1 MNFIM
6 LLLASITT
14 VLFLVNL
21 ARGKQY
27 GYMVESLDGGE
38 YFLKELYVV
47 GFSLNDGKIFKLRGK
62 MERNLKKQ
70 AKLLWGD
77 RYYEYYANLAWAQ
90 FLSLTLLVVS
100 VGFSLSGF
108 LKTEQLPILLIL
120 VLLFVAAFWNLS
132 LSRMKE
138 KVQQR
143 REACEAEFPNM
154 VSKLAL
160 LINSGMVLREAWRV
174 TAYGKE
180 GTLYTLMKQACEDME
195 NGESDI
201 GAIYK
206 FGVTSDSASIKKFT
220 SAMIQGMQKGNSELA
235 DFMVSQTSELWAHKR
250 QMALQQGE
258 VAAGKL
264 IIPLGITFAGII
276 MIIVSA
282 AMQSSHFDL
291 CAMRI
296 DKYF

>member
-138 KVQQR
+138 KVQPR
-143 REACEAEFPNM
+143 REVCEAEFPNM

-282 AMQSSHFDL
+282 AMQSMSF
-291 CAMRI
+291 
-296 DKYF
+296 

>member
-38 YFLKELYVV
+38 YFLKEMYVV

-282 AMQSSHFDL
+282 AMQSMSF
-291 CAMRI
+291 
-296 DKYF
+296 

>member
-1 MNFIM
+1 MVLNFIM

-108 LKTEQLPILLIL
+108 LKTEQIPILLIL

-282 AMQSSHFDL
+282 AMQSMSF
-291 CAMRI
+291 
-296 DKYF
+296 

>member
-1 MNFIM
+1 
-6 LLLASITT
+6 
-14 VLFLVNL
+14 
-21 ARGKQY
+21 
-27 GYMVESLDGGE
+27 MVESLDGGE

-143 REACEAEFPNM
+143 REVCEAEFPNM

-282 AMQSSHFDL
+282 AMQSMSF
-291 CAMRI
+291 
-296 DKYF
+296 

>member
-180 GTLYTLMKQACEDME
+180 GTLYKLMKQACEDME
-195 NGESDI
+195 NGESDV

-282 AMQSSHFDL
+282 AMQSMSF
-291 CAMRI
+291 
-296 DKYF
+296 

>member
-143 REACEAEFPNM
+143 REVCEAEFPNM

-206 FGVTSDSASIKKFT
+206 SGVTSDSASIKKFT

-282 AMQSSHFDL
+282 AMQSMSF
-291 CAMRI
+291 
-296 DKYF
+296 

>member
-1 MNFIM
+1 MILNFIL
-6 LLLASITT
+6 LLLASIAT
-14 VLFLVNL
+14 VMFLVNL

-100 VGFSLSGF
+100 IGFSLSGF
-108 LKTEQLPILLIL
+108 LKTEQIPILLIL
-120 VLLFVAAFWNLS
+120 VLVFIAAFWNLS
-132 LSRMKE
+132 LSKMKE
-138 KVQQR
+138 KVQKR
-143 REACEAEFPNM
+143 REECEAEFPNM

-180 GTLYTLMKQACEDME
+180 GTLYKLMKQACEDME
-195 NGESDI
+195 NGESDV

-282 AMQSSHFDL
+282 AMQSMSF
-291 CAMRI
+291 
-296 DKYF
+296 

>member
-206 FGVTSDSASIKKFT
+206 FGVTSDSANIKKFT

-282 AMQSSHFDL
+282 AMQSMSF
-291 CAMRI
+291 
-296 DKYF
+296 

>member
-264 IIPLGITFAGII
+264 IIPLGITFVGII

-282 AMQSSHFDL
+282 AMQSMSF
-291 CAMRI
+291 
-296 DKYF
+296 

>member
-108 LKTEQLPILLIL
+108 LKTEQIPILLIL

-276 MIIVSA
+276 MIIGGDAEHVILIYA
-282 AMQSSHFDL
+282 Q
-291 CAMRI
+291 CV
-296 DKYF
+296 

>member
-143 REACEAEFPNM
+143 REACETEFPNM

-282 AMQSSHFDL
+282 AMQSMSF
-291 CAMRI
+291 
-296 DKYF
+296 

>member
-206 FGVTSDSASIKKFT
+206 FGVTSDSACIKKFT

-282 AMQSSHFDL
+282 AMQSMSF
-291 CAMRI
+291 
-296 DKYF
+296 

>member
-206 FGVTSDSASIKKFT
+206 FGITSDSASIKKFT

-282 AMQSSHFDL
+282 AMQSMSF
-291 CAMRI
+291 
-296 DKYF
+296 

>member
-180 GTLYTLMKQACEDME
+180 GTLYTLMKQACVDME

-282 AMQSSHFDL
+282 AMQSMSF
-291 CAMRI
+291 
-296 DKYF
+296 

>member
-1 MNFIM
+1 MVLNFIM

-100 VGFSLSGF
+100 IGFSLSGF
-108 LKTEQLPILLIL
+108 LKTEQIPILLIL
-120 VLLFVAAFWNLS
+120 VLLFIAAFWNLS
-132 LSRMKE
+132 LSKMKE
-138 KVQQR
+138 KVQKR
-143 REACEAEFPNM
+143 REECEAEFPNM

-180 GTLYTLMKQACEDME
+180 GTLYALMKQACEDME
-195 NGESDI
+195 NGESDV

-282 AMQSSHFDL
+282 AMQSMSF
-291 CAMRI
+291 
-296 DKYF
+296 

>member
-108 LKTEQLPILLIL
+108 LKTEQIPILLIL

-206 FGVTSDSASIKKFT
+206 FGITSDSASIKKFT

-282 AMQSSHFDL
+282 AMQSMSF
-291 CAMRI
+291 
-296 DKYF
+296 

>member
-154 VSKLAL
+154 VYKLAL

-282 AMQSSHFDL
+282 AMQSMSF
-291 CAMRI
+291 
-296 DKYF
+296 

>member
-6 LLLASITT
+6 LLLTSITT

-108 LKTEQLPILLIL
+108 LKTEQIPILLIL

-282 AMQSSHFDL
+282 AMQSMSF
-291 CAMRI
+291 
-296 DKYF
+296 

>member
-1 MNFIM
+1 MKFIM

-90 FLSLTLLVVS
+90 FLSLTLLVVF

-282 AMQSSHFDL
+282 AMQSMSF
-291 CAMRI
+291 
-296 DKYF
+296 

>member
-62 MERNLKKQ
+62 MERDLKKQ

-77 RYYEYYANLAWAQ
+77 QYYEYYANLAWAQ
-90 FLSLTLLVVS
+90 FLSLTLLIVS
-100 VGFSLSGF
+100 IGFSLSGF
-108 LKTEQLPILLIL
+108 LKTEQIPILLIL
-120 VLLFVAAFWNLS
+120 VLLFIAAFWNLS
-132 LSRMKE
+132 LSKMKE
-138 KVQQR
+138 KVQKR
-143 REACEAEFPNM
+143 REECEAEFPNM

-180 GTLYTLMKQACEDME
+180 GTLYALMKQACEDME
-195 NGESDI
+195 NGESDV

-282 AMQSSHFDL
+282 AMQSMSF
-291 CAMRI
+291 
-296 DKYF
+296 

>member
-1 MNFIM
+1 
-6 LLLASITT
+6 
-14 VLFLVNL
+14 
-21 ARGKQY
+21 
-27 GYMVESLDGGE
+27 
-38 YFLKELYVV
+38 
-47 GFSLNDGKIFKLRGK
+47 
-62 MERNLKKQ
+62 
-70 AKLLWGD
+70 
-77 RYYEYYANLAWAQ
+77 
-90 FLSLTLLVVS
+90 
-100 VGFSLSGF
+100 
-108 LKTEQLPILLIL
+108 
-120 VLLFVAAFWNLS
+120 
-132 LSRMKE
+132 
-138 KVQQR
+138 
-143 REACEAEFPNM
+143 M

-160 LINSGMVLREAWRV
+160 LINSGMVLREAWHV

-206 FGVTSDSASIKKFT
+206 FGITSDSASIKKFT

-282 AMQSSHFDL
+282 AMQSMSF
-291 CAMRI
+291 
-296 DKYF
+296 

>member
-1 MNFIM
+1 LNFIM

-282 AMQSSHFDL
+282 AMQSMSF
-291 CAMRI
+291 
-296 DKYF
+296 

>member
-174 TAYGKE
+174 TAYGNE

-282 AMQSSHFDL
+282 AMQSMSF
-291 CAMRI
+291 
-296 DKYF
+296 

>member
-100 VGFSLSGF
+100 VAFSLSGF

-282 AMQSSHFDL
+282 AMQSMSF
-291 CAMRI
+291 
-296 DKYF
+296 

>member
-100 VGFSLSGF
+100 IGFSLSGF
-108 LKTEQLPILLIL
+108 LKTEQIPILLIL
-120 VLLFVAAFWNLS
+120 VLLFIAAFWNLS
-132 LSRMKE
+132 LSKMKE
-138 KVQQR
+138 KVQKR
-143 REACEAEFPNM
+143 REECEAEFPNM

-160 LINSGMVLREAWRV
+160 LIPVWYCGRHGASLPMEKREP
-174 TAYGKE
+174 
-180 GTLYTLMKQACEDME
+180 C
-195 NGESDI
+195 
-201 GAIYK
+201 
-206 FGVTSDSASIKKFT
+206 
-220 SAMIQGMQKGNSELA
+220 
-235 DFMVSQTSELWAHKR
+235 
-250 QMALQQGE
+250 
-258 VAAGKL
+258 
-264 IIPLGITFAGII
+264 
-276 MIIVSA
+276 
-282 AMQSSHFDL
+282 
-291 CAMRI
+291 MR
-296 DKYF
+296 

>member
-143 REACEAEFPNM
+143 RESCEAEFPNM

-282 AMQSSHFDL
+282 AMQSMSF
-291 CAMRI
+291 
-296 DKYF
+296 

>member
-100 VGFSLSGF
+100 IGFSLSGF
-108 LKTEQLPILLIL
+108 LKTEQIPILLIL
-120 VLLFVAAFWNLS
+120 VLLFIAAFWNLS
-132 LSRMKE
+132 LSKMKE
-138 KVQQR
+138 KVQKR
-143 REACEAEFPNM
+143 REECEAEFPNM

-180 GTLYTLMKQACEDME
+180 GTLYALMKQACEDME
-195 NGESDI
+195 NGESDV

-282 AMQSSHFDL
+282 AMQSMSF
-291 CAMRI
+291 
-296 DKYF
+296 

>member
-180 GTLYTLMKQACEDME
+180 GTLYKLMKQACEDME
-195 NGESDI
+195 NGESDV

-264 IIPLGITFAGII
+264 IIPLGIHCIGGDAEHVILI
-276 MIIVSA
+276 YAQCV
-282 AMQSSHFDL
+282 
-291 CAMRI
+291 
-296 DKYF
+296 

>member
-6 LLLASITT
+6 LLLGSITT

-143 REACEAEFPNM
+143 REVCEAEFPNM

-282 AMQSSHFDL
+282 AMQSMSF
-291 CAMRI
+291 
-296 DKYF
+296 

>member
-1 MNFIM
+1 MVLNFIM

-62 MERNLKKQ
+62 MERNPKKQ

-282 AMQSSHFDL
+282 AMQSMSF
-291 CAMRI
+291 
-296 DKYF
+296 

>member
-108 LKTEQLPILLIL
+108 LKTEQIPILLIL

-282 AMQSSHFDL
+282 AMQSMSF
-291 CAMRI
+291 
-296 DKYF
+296 

>member
-1 MNFIM
+1 MVLNFIM

-108 LKTEQLPILLIL
+108 LKTEQIPILLIL

-174 TAYGKE
+174 TAYGKV

-282 AMQSSHFDL
+282 AMQSMSF
-291 CAMRI
+291 
-296 DKYF
+296 

>member
-62 MERNLKKQ
+62 MERDLKKQ

-77 RYYEYYANLAWAQ
+77 QYYEYYANLAWAQ
-90 FLSLTLLVVS
+90 FLSLTLLIVS
-100 VGFSLSGF
+100 IGFSLSGF
-108 LKTEQLPILLIL
+108 LKTEQIPILLIL
-120 VLLFVAAFWNLS
+120 VLLFIAAFWNLS
-132 LSRMKE
+132 LSKMKE
-138 KVQQR
+138 KVQKR
-143 REACEAEFPNM
+143 REECEAEFPNM

-282 AMQSSHFDL
+282 AMQSMSF
-291 CAMRI
+291 
-296 DKYF
+296 

>member
-70 AKLLWGD
+70 AKLLLGD

-108 LKTEQLPILLIL
+108 LKTEQIPILLIL

-160 LINSGMVLREAWRV
+160 LINSGMVLREAWHV

-206 FGVTSDSASIKKFT
+206 FGITSDSASIKKFT

-282 AMQSSHFDL
+282 AMQSMSF
-291 CAMRI
+291 
-296 DKYF
+296 

>member
-1 MNFIM
+1 MVLNFIM

-108 LKTEQLPILLIL
+108 LKTEQLPILPIL

-143 REACEAEFPNM
+143 REACETEFPNM

-282 AMQSSHFDL
+282 AMQSMSF
-291 CAMRI
+291 
-296 DKYF
+296 

>member
-282 AMQSSHFDL
+282 AMQSMSF
-291 CAMRI
+291 
-296 DKYF
+296 